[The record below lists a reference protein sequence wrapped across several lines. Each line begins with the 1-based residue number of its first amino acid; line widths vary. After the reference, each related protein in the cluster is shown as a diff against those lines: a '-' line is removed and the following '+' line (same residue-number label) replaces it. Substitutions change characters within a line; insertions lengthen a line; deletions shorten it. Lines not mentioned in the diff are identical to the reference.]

1 MENCIF
7 CKIIN
12 KDIPSK
18 KIYED
23 EFVYAFND
31 INPVAPT
38 HVIVVPKNHID
49 SINDV
54 NSNNSMVISKIFDS
68 IPKIAKDLKILNDGY
83 RIISNVGKNGGQTI
97 NHIHFHII
105 GGIPLGDK
113 II

>member
-1 MENCIF
+1 MKDCIF